1 MVSLK
6 QFASVSCMAFGFSL
20 GLTYWDVSQI
30 SSTMNSEQFQE
41 AMIVSLFSSK
51 IRVISVLMMA
61 FSLLLIAG
69 KIIQLLFF
77 GSLRGEES
85 RVSLIFPS
93 SPFYFFHFIYFL
105 I

>member
-85 RVSLIFPS
+85 RVCIIFLPS
-93 SPFYFFHFIYFL
+93 VFILFIYLFL
-105 I
+105 V